1 MGYVSLVLSIALSV
15 LLFSKILQVFR
26 LLVWR
31 PYSLTKRF
39 KKQGVN
45 GPSYTLLKGSLDEI
59 KKSKREANEIILD
72 TNSND
77 IFQRVLPHYYAWSSK
92 YGETFLYWHGTN
104 PHVCISDPELAKQIL
119 LNKFGFYKKPL
130 KRPAVE
136 KLAGKGLG
144 LVHGLDW
151 VRHRRILNPVFSLDK
166 LKAMVKRMVAC
177 SVSMFE
183 EWKHQAELADGHFTK
198 IEVNKEFQKLTADI
212 IAHTAFGSSYIHG
225 KEAFEAQIELQR
237 WCAASTD
244 NVFIH
249 GTQYLPTPSNL
260 KIWKLDRTVKRS
272 LGRFI
277 ESRLNSRSRGG
288 DENCP
293 YGDDLLGVMMAAME
307 PTQSNAN
314 LKFQIDEI
322 LENCKT
328 FFFAGYETTS
338 NLLTWTMLMLSVHQ
352 EWQAKLRQEVLEEC
366 GMQIPDADKLAKLKL
381 VNMVLLEVLRLYCP
395 VIMLMREA
403 SEDMKLGN
411 LMIPKHTHLTIP
423 VVKIHRSKEYWG
435 DDANEFNPLR
445 FMNGIS
451 KAAKH
456 PNALMGFSIGPR
468 ACIGQNFAMLES
480 KAVLALILQRFS
492 FSISP
497 DYKHAPTD
505 NLTLQPKFGLPV
517 IVKPLDI

>member
-1 MGYVSLVLSIALSV
+1 MDYVSLVLISIALAV
-15 LLFSKILQVFR
+15 LLGSKILQVFR
-26 LLVWR
+26 VVVWR
-31 PYSLTKRF
+31 PYSLRKRF
-39 KKQGVN
+39 KKQGVT

-59 KKSKREANEIILD
+59 KKLKKEANQIILD

-119 LNKFGFYKKPL
+119 SNKFGFYNKPPT
-130 KRPAVE
+130 KPAVQ
-136 KLAGKGLG
+136 KLVGKGLA
-144 LVHGLDW
+144 LVDGLDW
-151 VRHRRILNPVFSLDK
+151 VRHRRILNPAFSLDR

-177 SVSMFE
+177 SIPRFE
-183 EWKHQAELADGHFTK
+183 EWKHQTDGHFTK

-225 KEAFEAQIELQR
+225 MEAFEAQRELQR
-237 WCAASTD
+237 WCAVSSA
-244 NVFIH
+244 NVFIS
-249 GTQYLPTPSNL
+249 GSQYLPTPSNL
-260 KIWKLDRTVKRS
+260 KIWMLDRKVKRS
-272 LGRFI
+272 LSRII
-277 ESRLNSRSRGG
+277 EGRLNFRSRGG
-288 DENCP
+288 DEDCP

-307 PTQSNAN
+307 PTQSNGN

-328 FFFAGYETTS
+328 FFFAGHETTS

-366 GMQIPDADKLAKLKL
+366 GMQIPDAEKLAKLKL

-411 LMIPKHTHLTIP
+411 LMIPKHTNLTIP

-505 NLTLQPKFGLPV
+505 NLTLQPQFGLPV
-517 IVKPLDI
+517 IVKPLNI